1 MELQIEEI
9 KELVM
14 KLLEENNAEY
24 LSDDDK
30 VNRMINYVIDNV
42 KIYSEVRDKYNYSCL
57 LISIPMYNDGKPM
70 LCKIPSIDYAFPS
83 TNSVYIIPSV
93 KEKRDS
99 PIKIILSE

>member
-70 LCKIPSIDYAFPS
+70 LYKIPSIDYAFPS